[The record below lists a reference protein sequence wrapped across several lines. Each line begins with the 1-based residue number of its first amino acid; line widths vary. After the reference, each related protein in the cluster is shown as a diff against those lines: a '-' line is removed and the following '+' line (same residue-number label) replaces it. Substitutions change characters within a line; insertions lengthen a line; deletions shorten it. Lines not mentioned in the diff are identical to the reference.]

1 MATYRCHSV
10 GSDPKLD
17 VAIPVNIYNELAKRA
32 RDSGRSLETELN
44 IRLAR
49 TFEVSEAQMI
59 EDALISAVLTSAQD
73 FSEQSSDNSPPPKG
87 R

>member
-1 MATYRCHSV
+1 MATYRCHSIE
-10 GSDPKLD
+10 SDPKLN

-49 TFEVSEAQMI
+49 TLEVSESQAI
-59 EDALISAVLTSAQD
+59 EDALISAVLSGTQD
-73 FSEQSSDNSPPPKG
+73 FSEQSSDNSPPPTG